1 MKRGS
6 FEKRKKRMLQE
17 NNDFVYISNFP
28 TDESLNQ
35 SGSLKEK
42 RRCLEYLGDVLTV

>member
-1 MKRGS
+1 
-6 FEKRKKRMLQE
+6 MLHE

-35 SGSLKEK
+35 SRSLKENADA
-42 RRCLEYLGDVLTV
+42 LSIWEMF